1 MLKKFSTEAL
11 AMIGSLTV
19 FAGSVY
25 NTERSVYNNTKNVEL
40 AHELESKRTKEFQER
55 ELVIVE
61 SKNKGFELEI
71 ELETLKQLNLNKS
84 NPSPVDLTDKI
95 QPITNSVY
103 SKSELGSN
111 LNESLLDVNQSSFL
125 ILDNSSLMNFSTSI
139 ILNSMIGL
147 SAVISLILNH
157 FIEKYS
163 HQYKEKFPKWSL
175 PILNFYVNFTMYSN
189 RYYIFI
195 LVLSQSLT
203 LLIGIYLKFRN
214 LI

>member
-1 MLKKFSTEAL
+1 
-11 AMIGSLTV
+11 
-19 FAGSVY
+19 
-25 NTERSVYNNTKNVEL
+25 
-40 AHELESKRTKEFQER
+40 
-55 ELVIVE
+55 
-61 SKNKGFELEI
+61 
-71 ELETLKQLNLNKS
+71 
-84 NPSPVDLTDKI
+84 
-95 QPITNSVY
+95 
-103 SKSELGSN
+103 
-111 LNESLLDVNQSSFL
+111 L